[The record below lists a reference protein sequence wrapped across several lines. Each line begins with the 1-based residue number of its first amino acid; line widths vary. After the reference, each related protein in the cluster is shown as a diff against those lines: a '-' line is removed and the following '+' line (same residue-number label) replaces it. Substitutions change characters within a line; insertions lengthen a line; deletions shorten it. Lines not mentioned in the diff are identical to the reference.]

1 MYAFGRKTRKRT
13 ADAKWS
19 RPNVW
24 LTVVL
29 KHRVQ
34 ILEPIQTEE
43 DSGGL
48 TQKYNLMKTVW
59 AGVRAVS
66 HYKYREFMATEA
78 LASSSHEFIF
88 RLSSMDGLNLE
99 YSTAFTSSF
108 NQTSKQHPFREDMF
122 LMLEQGSTVKGRMFR
137 VRRVQD
143 ADEEGEFISVLASE
157 IEELGT
163 GGNYG
168 SDYIS

>member
-1 MYAFGRKTRKRT
+1 MYGFGRKTRKRT
-13 ADAKWS
+13 VDAKWD
-19 RPNVW
+19 RPIVW
-24 LTVVL
+24 LAPKL
-29 KHRVQ
+29 DQRVQ
-34 ILEPIQTEE
+34 ILQPIQTESDE
-43 DSGGL
+43 GGL
-48 TQKYNLMKTVW
+48 TQKYSIMKTIW
-59 AGVRAVS
+59 GGVKAVS
-66 HYKYREFMATEA
+66 HNKYREFMSTEN
-78 LASSSHEFIF
+78 LERSSHEFIF
-88 RLSSMDGLNLE
+88 RLSSLDTLNKE
-99 YSTAFTSSF
+99 YTTAFASSF

-143 ADEEGEFISVLASE
+143 ADEKGEFISVLASE